1 MSERRTEYS
10 DFEARAKHAFDESV
24 AGIDAATRSRLTQA
38 RYRALQE
45 LDPARRSPW
54 RLAPRGSF
62 RAARWLPAGALAAA
76 AFAALLLVWRGPL
89 APDARLEG
97 PPLADLDILLGDEP
111 LEMLD
116 EDLEFYAWLEEQP
129 EWTAPPAAGDGVG

>member
-1 MSERRTEYS
+1 MSERRTEHS
-10 DFEARAKHAFDESV
+10 DFEVRAKRAFDESV

-45 LDPARRSPW
+45 LDPERRSSW
-54 RLAPRGSF
+54 RLALGGKSL
-62 RAARWLPAGALAAA
+62 AAKWLPAGALAAA
-76 AFAALLLVWRGPL
+76 ALAAVLLVGRGPL
-89 APDARLEG
+89 TPDTRVESA
-97 PPLADLDILLGDEP
+97 PLADLDILLGDEP

-129 EWTAPPAAGDGVG
+129 EWAEPPAAGDGVG

>member
-1 MSERRTEYS
+1 MSERQTEHS
-10 DFEARAKHAFDESV
+10 DFEARAKRAFDDSV

-38 RYRALQE
+38 RYRALKE

-54 RLAPRGSF
+54 WLALGAKSW
-62 RAARWLPAGALAAA
+62 ASKWLPAGALAAA
-76 AFAALLLVWRGPL
+76 ALAAVLLVWRGPL
-89 APDARLEG
+89 TPDARLEG

-129 EWTAPPAAGDGVG
+129 EWTAPPTAGDGVG